1 MKNHLIISLIVLL
14 FGCSTSEKQSNK
26 KSLIEHIKEYDED
39 NSIVDF
45 FSLSFDSGAQIDI
58 YCENLEETSRIKES
72 LTEGLSVSI
81 LSAETKRWLD
91 DRK

>member
-39 NSIVDF
+39 DLIEMDNGLWTEK
-45 FSLSFDSGAQIDI
+45 FSDEPIKGKVYGYFGEESNPKKVYMG
-58 YCENLEETSRIKES
+58 NLLNGKKD
-72 LTEGLSVSI
+72 V
-81 LSAETKRWLD
+81 
-91 DRK
+91 